1 MTERLQRAFPPEQA
15 GLLAEVIYDAYDS
28 LVKVSDFNELKGIV
42 AELAQAQRELVEA
55 QKQTDQRVAEL
66 AEAQKQTD
74 RRIAE
79 LAEAQRE
86 LAEAQKQTDRRV
98 AELAEAQRR
107 TEDQLSDLVTVV
119 RGLAVELGGL
129 SRAVSYSLENEAYR
143 SLPALLKRRFDLEV
157 EQSFIRTEINGEEIN
172 LFGWARRNGQR
183 VLIVGEAKLQLD
195 MRQAERRNA
204 LDQLIRKVEAV
215 REVYPDQ
222 EIMPILV
229 THYARPAFIQEAEAR
244 GVKVFQSFEW

>member
-66 AEAQKQTD
+66 AEAQ
-74 RRIAE
+74 
-79 LAEAQRE
+79 RE
-86 LAEAQKQTDRRV
+86 LAEAQK
-98 AELAEAQRR
+98 R
-107 TEDQLSDLVTVV
+107 TEDQLSDLVVVV

-143 SLPALLKRRFDLEV
+143 SLPALLKRRFDLEA
-157 EQSFIRTEINGEEIN
+157 EQSLIRTEINGEEIN
-172 LFGWARRNGQR
+172 LFGWAHRNGQR

-204 LDQLIRKVEAV
+204 LDQLVRKVEAV

>member
-1 MTERLQRAFPPEQA
+1 MNKAAMTERLQRAFPPEQA

-55 QKQTDQRVAEL
+55 QKQTDRRV
-66 AEAQKQTD
+66 
-74 RRIAE
+74 AE